1 LRNNQIKEK
10 NIPNKETLCKK
21 MILLAQKG
29 DKEKLLEALD
39 M

>member
-1 LRNNQIKEK
+1 LGKNQVKEK
-10 NIPNKETLCKK
+10 NTPNKETLCKR
-21 MILLAQKG
+21 MISLAQKG